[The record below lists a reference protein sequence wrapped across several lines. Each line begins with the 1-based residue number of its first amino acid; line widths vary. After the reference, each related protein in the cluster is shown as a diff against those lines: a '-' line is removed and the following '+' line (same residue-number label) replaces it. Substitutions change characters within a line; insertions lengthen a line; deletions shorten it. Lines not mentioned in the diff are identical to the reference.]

1 MPLDHERPRARSI
14 ELALVR
20 VRAADPDRRPG
31 TPPGAYR
38 GPLRKH
44 PGATPAL
51 VIGTTHDTWTP
62 FDWARRLV
70 ADLGNARLLTF
81 RGDGHD
87 ALTSFNPCIVGA
99 MLGYL
104 EEGALPAPG
113 SVCRRDP
120 PF

>member
-1 MPLDHERPRARSI
+1 MSHVAGGHAGARNRHDPRHLDAVR
-14 ELALVR
+14 LA
-20 VRAADPDRRPG
+20 
-31 TPPGAYR
+31 
-38 GPLRKH
+38 
-44 PGATPAL
+44 
-51 VIGTTHDTWTP
+51 
-62 FDWARRLV
+62 RLV

-104 EEGALPAPG
+104 EEGALSAPG
-113 SVCRRDP
+113 SACRRDP

>member
-1 MPLDHERPRARSI
+1 MAPVKPQ
-14 ELALVR
+14 
-20 VRAADPDRRPG
+20 
-31 TPPGAYR
+31 GAYR
-38 GPLRKH
+38 GPFRHH

-62 FDWARRLV
+62 FAWARRLV

-87 ALTSFNPCIVGA
+87 ALTSFNPCVVGA

>member
-1 MPLDHERPRARSI
+1 
-14 ELALVR
+14 
-20 VRAADPDRRPG
+20 
-31 TPPGAYR
+31 
-38 GPLRKH
+38 
-44 PGATPAL
+44 

-62 FDWARRLV
+62 FAWAGRLV
-70 ADLGNARLLTF
+70 ADLGSARLLTF